1 METQLGHPVEL
12 VSATPPGADD
22 MLPYEELL
30 EDAMMG
36 NQRRFAR
43 QDYVEESWKLLD
55 PVPTE
60 AVKLLTYASSVATS
74 T

>member
-1 METQLGHPVEL
+1 
-12 VSATPPGADD
+12 

-55 PVPTE
+55 PVLESNLPVHHYEPGTWGPQAAE
-60 AVKLLTYASSVATS
+60 KLHAGYGGWFNPS
-74 T
+74 